1 MRENDAISRSELIT
15 FVKEKYHDIV
25 AGGYPYNIV
34 AWDLVRIIENFP
46 ALDVAPV
53 VHARWIY
60 SGEVDEN
67 GNCESNCS
75 HCDAGDAHRP
85 DLRDAVPYCWKCGA
99 RIDGEAE

>member
-1 MRENDAISRSELIT
+1 MNDVISRSELIE
-15 FVKEKYHDIV
+15 FVKNRYHDIV

-34 AWDLVRIIENFP
+34 AYDLVRIIENAP

-85 DLRDAVPYCWKCGA
+85 DLKDAVPYCWKCGA
-99 RIDGEAE
+99 RMDGEAE